1 MTPKQDEI
9 EALARVMFEAQE
21 GGVVKYP
28 LPGLVIGED
37 QAGKYFPLAAAI
49 LAAGYSRTA
58 DTRAALLV
66 WAAREAEDNC
76 MGDECDASFQGLANT
91 FRKKAAAIRA
101 GKGE

>member
-49 LAAGYSRTA
+49 LAAGYSRTDEAIERAAKVA
-58 DTRAALLV
+58 DTGHLV
-66 WAAREAEDNC
+66 PPDGGSPSEAEH
-76 MGDECDASFQGLANT
+76 AVA
-91 FRKKAAAIRA
+91 KHIAAAIRA
-101 GKGE
+101 GKRDEP